1 MSMILDAFVGK
12 LLERLA
18 SFVEEK
24 TVMVLGVEDEL
35 KRLQRRLARI
45 QIVLEDAERRSLED
59 SAINN
64 WVNELKDAMYDADDI
79 IDLCLIECAQLLDQ
93 DPPPSPPPPS
103 SDLLPVCCYSILSCL
118 ISTPHRYEIGEKIKS
133 LNDRLAEIYEDRV
146 RFNLDP
152 EIHAGVTAVNSH
164 QTSPVVA
171 DLDVVGREIEDATSD
186 LVRLMDEREERK
198 CILFGITGMGG
209 IGKTTLAQKIF
220 NHGKIQSKFQL
231 KSWICVSQTYNE
243 IELLKQM
250 IRAAEV
256 SYGEANTKAELV
268 PVLKSAVSGKN
279 LFLVLDDVWRA
290 DVWVDLLRSP
300 LQSAQID
307 AVILITSRD
316 ENVARQM
323 GSVHIH
329 PVLQLPVETGWEML
343 TRKLVMIG
351 GREEEISNLREIGIQ
366 IINKCFGLPLAIKA
380 MAGVLAKKEPI
391 AKEWKR
397 VLNNDAWSARKLPEE
412 LRGALYLSYVDLPS
426 PLKQCFLYCSLFPED
441 CMFFREDLIKLWV
454 AEGFIKEGVDSLM
467 EDKAEEYY
475 HELIQRNLLQ
485 LYPLNY
491 DGIACKMHDLF
502 RSLAVLLSGDESF
515 SGNSTE
521 RSNISLTK
529 LRRLSITGQGNA
541 AGILAVVTEQRFLR
555 TLLVFSGSQSLSYD
569 NLGRFI
575 HMRVLDLTNIAIE
588 IIPDAIGDLYHL
600 RHLDL
605 DQTLIRRLPESI
617 GRLSNL
623 QFLSLCRCKYLT
635 ILPQSI
641 TALRN
646 LRRLALSDTP
656 LAFIPIGVERLKQLN
671 SLGGFVVGDD
681 SNTVKVGEG
690 HATMHST
697 LEELSS
703 LSNLR
708 ILHIYKLERARP
720 GSLMLGELSQLK
732 ELQLACTPL
741 NYREEQEKIDKE
753 ISLIQNL
760 FEELIPPQFLEQLFI
775 TCYFGHGYP
784 KWMMSPSLGSYLSY
798 LSIVDLVDNM
808 SCPQLPPLG
817 QLPHLKIL
825 YIAGA
830 NAVKHIGPEFL
841 GGGVSSSK
849 SPKRTAFPKLQLLT
863 IYRMPNLEEWFF
875 SDEKEENDALQN
887 LVLFPCLYELILMDC
902 PKLRALP
909 CGLGRTA
916 LKKLYVT
923 GADSLQEVGNLPHIV
938 EWIYLHENKSLNRI
952 SNLPVLKRLRVR
964 ECYALK
970 YVECLNGLQQLELV
984 DDSMDCLPEW
994 LSRLTEECGSGS
1006 DEFNAEDDFLLQ
1018 LWCNERVLRR
1028 CQQGGKDWP
1037 VIEQIQRLNA
1047 YVKEGKGYLR
1057 FVKQPF
1063 FYETNI

>member
-12 LLERLA
+12 FLERLA

-35 KRLQRRLARI
+35 KRLQRKLARI
-45 QIVLEDAERRSLED
+45 QKVLEDAERRSLED

-79 IDLCLIECAQLLDQ
+79 IDLCLIEGAQLLDQ
-93 DPPPSPPPPS
+93 DPPPPSPSS
-103 SDLLPVCCYSILSCL
+103 SDLLPVCCYSIFSCL

-146 RFNLDP
+146 QFNLDP

-171 DLDVVGREIEDATSD
+171 DLDVVGREIEDATRD
-186 LVRLMDEREERK
+186 LVRMMEEREERK

-231 KSWICVSQTYNE
+231 KAWICVSQTYNE
-243 IELLKQM
+243 IELLKQL

-343 TRKLVMIG
+343 KRKLVMIG

-391 AKEWKR
+391 AKEWKK

-412 LRGALYLSYVDLPS
+412 LRGALYLSYDDLPS
-426 PLKQCFLYCSLFPED
+426 SLKQCFLYCSLFPED
-441 CMFFREDLIKLWV
+441 CIFFREDLVKLWV
-454 AEGFIKEGVDSLM
+454 AEGFIKEEVDSLM

-502 RSLAVLLSGDESF
+502 RSLAVLISGDESF

-588 IIPDAIGDLYHL
+588 IIPNAIGDLYHL

-605 DQTLIRRLPESI
+605 DQTLIRQLPESI

-635 ILPQSI
+635 NLPQSI

-656 LAFIPIGVERLKQLN
+656 LAFIPKGVERLKQLN

-681 SNTVKVGEG
+681 SATVKLGEG

-732 ELQLACTPL
+732 ELLLACTPL
-741 NYREEQEKIDKE
+741 NYREEQEK
-753 ISLIQNL
+753 N
-760 FEELIPPQFLEQLFI
+760 
-775 TCYFGHGYP
+775 
-784 KWMMSPSLGSYLSY
+784 
-798 LSIVDLVDNM
+798 
-808 SCPQLPPLG
+808 LPPLG

-849 SPKRTAFPKLQLLT
+849 SPRRTAFPKLQLLT

-875 SDEKEENDALQN
+875 SDEKEENNALQN
-887 LVLFPCLYELILMDC
+887 LVLFPCLHELILMDC

-909 CGLGRTA
+909 CGLGRTT

-938 EWIYLHENKSLNRI
+938 EWIDLHENKSLNRI

-1057 FVKQPF
+1057 FVKQPY